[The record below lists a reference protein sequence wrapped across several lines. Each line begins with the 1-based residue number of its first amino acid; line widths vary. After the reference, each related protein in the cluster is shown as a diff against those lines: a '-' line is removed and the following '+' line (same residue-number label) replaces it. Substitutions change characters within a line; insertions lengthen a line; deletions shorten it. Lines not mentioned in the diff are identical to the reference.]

1 MTFTVKPRCVLHVIN
16 KHNELYIC
24 PDRRESIAFSLGEA
38 IPTVN
43 STMHEQSDNTS
54 QSEKWLAQGG
64 TAAEGMIYGPP
75 SKAIS
80 WGKAGCPLLPRS
92 YRAKYGH
99 REAPSRL
106 IKTKQ
111 STAIAI
117 AELDGDFLFRFGLA
131 KLSLIG
137 VNAMRN
143 RIYRLSV
150 PTGLTAIPAGVP
162 LRWIMELPIRNRT
175 RNAIFRIVRLKGTY
189 EAIETPISCEEFFGM
204 QSVGKL
210 TVVDLL
216 AVMESVEA
224 NDAESDNSLGI
235 EKTLT
240 ANPVAIGNASSV
252 TTPPSPI
259 LDHQLRDFA
268 GWALAE
274 TNAHTFGDA
283 VSEVLLSSR
292 ASKEW
297 EKISRLNLHQIS
309 EPTRDPYRV
318 LNSWVENLPVR
329 ETCVVRDRIG
339 RFDDKRTLQE
349 LAEDLGTSR
358 ERIRQIEKGTL
369 AKLHDFVWDS
379 HDSKPIRWRIES
391 IRNRLG
397 VAAPIAD
404 VESMFSSEDRT
415 TEYWVLLLEIAG
427 PYDVNNGWVVLR
439 SASANDP
446 TRVIC
451 STADEFGRIERDLV
465 EERLSVWGLERS
477 LHLEW
482 LKANSRV
489 RDFNGQIVLWGRN
502 IGDRLAFALS
512 DLVNPAT
519 VETLM
524 GYIQEEKSRNS
535 AVSVL
540 VSDPRFVKVSPTSWA
555 LSSWNL
561 PKYSGIAMSVSEIL
575 QHRDLPMPVDEV
587 VSRVE
592 ETFGVPANS
601 VRTCCQAP
609 MFIIEN
615 GLIRLRADGEPYVY
629 SADTLKS
636 SQGIFALATHRVAIM
651 LEIDRQIL
659 RGSGRAI
666 GDAAGALLGLNPDER
681 MVFHTED
688 GDSVSVTFPGTS
700 ISGPSLGSVRSIA
713 ERASAGIGHYLTLIL
728 DKSDMSAIAVV
739 TNISEYKASWQLVE
753 RLTGK
758 DAGSRMDGL
767 ALALQCP
774 VSAVRPVLR
783 SRGDDIV
790 ADALPAISASS
801 RLEAALS
808 DLEAQV
814 LSM

>member
-1 MTFTVKPRCVLHVIN
+1 MYV
-16 KHNELYIC
+16 
-24 PDRRESIAFSLGEA
+24 
-38 IPTVN
+38 PT
-43 STMHEQSDNTS
+43 DDTS
-54 QSEKWLAQGG
+54 HSEKWLAQGG
-64 TAAEGMIYGPP
+64 IATDGMIFGPP
-75 SKAIS
+75 SKAIP

-92 YRAKYGH
+92 YRAKYGLQ
-99 REAPSRL
+99 EAPSRL
-106 IKTKQ
+106 IKTQ
-111 STAIAI
+111 HTTGIPI
-117 AELDGDFLFRFGLA
+117 AELDAGFLIRFGLA
-131 KLSLIG
+131 KVSLNG
-137 VNAMRN
+137 VYAMRN
-143 RIYRLSV
+143 RIHRLSV
-150 PTGLTAIPAGVP
+150 PKGQTAIPAGVP

-175 RNAIFRIVRLKGTY
+175 RNAIRRIARLKGTY
-189 EAIETPISCEEFFGM
+189 EGLETPISCEEFSRM
-204 QSVGKL
+204 QSIGKL

-216 AVMESVEA
+216 CVMESAES
-224 NDAESDNSLGI
+224 NDADSDQHSGVENTVSANTLALG
-235 EKTLT
+235 KAT
-240 ANPVAIGNASSV
+240 AE
-252 TTPPSPI
+252 TTPALLI
-259 LDHQLRDFA
+259 FERQLRDFA
-268 GWALAE
+268 GWALSE

-283 VSEVLLSSR
+283 VSEVLSR
-292 ASKEW
+292 SRTSKEW
-297 EKISRLNLHQIS
+297 EKIASLNLQQFT
-309 EPTRDPYRV
+309 EPTSHPYGV
-318 LNSWVENLPVR
+318 LDTWVENLPEREKSIVR
-329 ETCVVRDRIG
+329 GRIARFNDR
-339 RFDDKRTLQE
+339 RTLKE

-379 HDSKPIRWRIES
+379 HDAKPIRWRIES

-512 DLVNPAT
+512 DLGNPAT
-519 VETLM
+519 VEILM
-524 GYIQEEKSRNS
+524 GYIQEEKSRYS

-540 VSDPRFVKVSPTSWA
+540 VSDPRFVKVGPTSWA

-575 QHRDLPMPVDEV
+575 QQRDLPMPVDEV

-651 LEIDRQIL
+651 LEIDGQLL
-659 RGSGRAI
+659 RGSGRAT
-666 GDAAGALLGLNPDER
+666 GDAVGALLGLNPDER
-681 MVFHTED
+681 MVFRTRD
-688 GDSVSVTFPGTS
+688 GDSVTVTFPGTS

-739 TNISEYKASWQLVE
+739 TNISEYEASWQLVE
-753 RLTGK
+753 RLSGI

-801 RLEAALS
+801 RLETALS

>member
-1 MTFTVKPRCVLHVIN
+1 
-16 KHNELYIC
+16 
-24 PDRRESIAFSLGEA
+24 
-38 IPTVN
+38 
-43 STMHEQSDNTS
+43 
-54 QSEKWLAQGG
+54 
-64 TAAEGMIYGPP
+64 
-75 SKAIS
+75 
-80 WGKAGCPLLPRS
+80 
-92 YRAKYGH
+92 
-99 REAPSRL
+99 
-106 IKTKQ
+106 
-111 STAIAI
+111 
-117 AELDGDFLFRFGLA
+117 
-131 KLSLIG
+131 
-137 VNAMRN
+137 
-143 RIYRLSV
+143 
-150 PTGLTAIPAGVP
+150 
-162 LRWIMELPIRNRT
+162 
-175 RNAIFRIVRLKGTY
+175 
-189 EAIETPISCEEFFGM
+189 
-204 QSVGKL
+204 
-210 TVVDLL
+210 
-216 AVMESVEA
+216 
-224 NDAESDNSLGI
+224 
-235 EKTLT
+235 
-240 ANPVAIGNASSV
+240 
-252 TTPPSPI
+252 
-259 LDHQLRDFA
+259 
-268 GWALAE
+268 
-274 TNAHTFGDA
+274 
-283 VSEVLLSSR
+283 
-292 ASKEW
+292 
-297 EKISRLNLHQIS
+297 
-309 EPTRDPYRV
+309 
-318 LNSWVENLPVR
+318 
-329 ETCVVRDRIG
+329 
-339 RFDDKRTLQE
+339 
-349 LAEDLGTSR
+349 
-358 ERIRQIEKGTL
+358 
-369 AKLHDFVWDS
+369 
-379 HDSKPIRWRIES
+379 
-391 IRNRLG
+391 
-397 VAAPIAD
+397 
-404 VESMFSSEDRT
+404 MFSSEDRT

-512 DLVNPAT
+512 DLGNPAT
-519 VETLM
+519 VEILM
-524 GYIQEEKSRNS
+524 GYIQEEKSRYS

-540 VSDPRFVKVSPTSWA
+540 VSDPRFVKVGPTSWA

-575 QHRDLPMPVDEV
+575 QQRDLPMPVDEV

-651 LEIDRQIL
+651 LEIDGQLL

-666 GDAAGALLGLNPDER
+666 RRRCRCITWLESGRADGFSIL
-681 MVFHTED
+681 ED
-688 GDSVSVTFPGTS
+688 GDSVTVTFPGTS

-739 TNISEYKASWQLVE
+739 TNISEYEASWQLVE
-753 RLTGK
+753 RLSGI

-801 RLEAALS
+801 RLETALS